1 MATPVGLYPAAPTLT
16 FGKNAKLDNAVAEA
30 AKKLAD
36 AGRPAQFSLA
46 IIDLGGGGTSET
58 LGWGAHKPDEM
69 HYTAS
74 AAKAG
79 AMYAAFALKDMVTR
93 FATMSAVFRA
103 AFAAASTVSAPLMPF
118 GGLLNLATPP
128 PKPAPLFDSLRKEMD
143 PEIDKTAHPLLQSA
157 VQRIHRVP
165 NYPAMFGAP
174 PAGGGPPAD
183 FAGTFRTALHEM
195 IVPSSNEHAGMCVRG
210 VGYGYLNGAL
220 TAAGLFKDKTGI
232 WLAGDYV
239 SRWPYARI
247 DSANDAGV
255 AQAGTALSM
264 ARLMALIANDGIID
278 KNACE
283 AMRKL
288 MAKATRGPDQPF
300 VTRDV
305 GSAGLAIPLEKV
317 THAKLGF
324 GPLKKGGNVCSE
336 LFRLQGVRNASKAYA
351 VAFQNLNEN
360 QSPLADVNYMLLNAI
375 TTYEA

>member
-1 MATPVGLYPAAPTLT
+1 MATPVSLYPTAPTLT
-16 FGKNAKLDNAVAEA
+16 FVKNAKLDNAVAEA

-36 AGRPAQFSLA
+36 AGRLAQFSLA
-46 IIDLGGGGTSET
+46 IIDLGGGGKSET

-79 AMYAAFALKDMVTR
+79 AMYAAFALKDMVGR
-93 FATMSAVFRA
+93 YVTMSVIFRA
-103 AFAAASTVSAPLMPF
+103 ALAAANTMTAPLMPLS
-118 GGLLNLATPP
+118 GLMNLVTPP

-143 PEIDKTAHPLLQSA
+143 PEIDKTAHPLLQS

-165 NYPAMFGAP
+165 NYPAMFATP
-174 PAGGGPPAD
+174 PAGGGPPSG
-183 FAGTFRTALHEM
+183 FSGQYQTALHEM

-239 SRWPYARI
+239 SRWPYVRI

-264 ARLMALIANDGIID
+264 AKLMALIANDGVLD
-278 KNACE
+278 KSACE

-288 MAKATRGPDQPF
+288 MAKATRGPDRPF

-336 LFRLQGVRNASKAYA
+336 LFRLEGIRNASKSYA

-360 QSPLADVNYMLLNAI
+360 QSPLADVNYLLLRAI